1 MICTFTTLL
10 KLILSSP
17 LGYTGNSLIVHADYT
32 KTSAPRRLND
42 LSNPPKANDVL
53 KPKLI
58 AQNKKSLLDPSIVKE
73 ALEGKRRYAFINVWR
88 SIDAK
93 DTVKNPPLAC
103 VDATTTTVDELRMF
117 KIHYVDR
124 VGENYFV
131 SPPAA
136 SDRKEHGWYYC
147 PEMTMDEVI
156 LLKQWDSR
164 GAVACGAH
172 SDGEE
177 EKNGDESKTS
187 TFTIHSAFIDPTY
200 GNDALPRKSI
210 EVRCIV
216 IWDEP

>member
-1 MICTFTTLL
+1 MYFYNFTKTNPLYLL
-10 KLILSSP
+10 DN
-17 LGYTGNSLIVHADYT
+17 GNSFIVHADYT

-42 LSNPPKANDVL
+42 LSNPPKLNDVL
-53 KPKLI
+53 RPKLI

-73 ALEGKRRYAFINVWR
+73 ALEGKRRYAFINIWR
-88 SIDAK
+88 SIDTK
-93 DTVKNPPLAC
+93 NTVKNPPLAC
-103 VDATTTTVDELRMF
+103 VDATTTTIDELRMF
-117 KIHYVDR
+117 KIHYFDR
-124 VGENYFV
+124 VGENYFI

-136 SDRKEHGWYYC
+136 SGRREHGWYYY
-147 PEMTMDEVI
+147 PEMTMDEVL

-177 EKNGDESKTS
+177 KNGDRKDKTS

-200 GNDALPRKSI
+200 GKNATPRKSI
-210 EVRCIV
+210 EVRCVV